1 MVPSGSLGAEL
12 EYKGQEV
19 EACWRWL
26 IPSDSYLTSMT
37 LLHHALGPTVDPAV
51 D

>member
-1 MVPSGSLGAEL
+1 MAPLGSLGAAL
-12 EYKGQEV
+12 EHKGQEV

-26 IPSDSYLTSMT
+26 VPSDSYLTSMT
-37 LLHHALGPTVDPAV
+37 PLHLALGFTAV